1 MLLPDYRIVASFNIL
16 FYVFLCFLTPK
27 MRAQTF
33 NTKNKKYVS
42 LKIEMNWLISMSG
55 KTQNL
60 SDTKTEHEKP

>member
-33 NTKNKKYVS
+33 NTKNKK
-42 LKIEMNWLISMSG
+42 
-55 KTQNL
+55 
-60 SDTKTEHEKP
+60 